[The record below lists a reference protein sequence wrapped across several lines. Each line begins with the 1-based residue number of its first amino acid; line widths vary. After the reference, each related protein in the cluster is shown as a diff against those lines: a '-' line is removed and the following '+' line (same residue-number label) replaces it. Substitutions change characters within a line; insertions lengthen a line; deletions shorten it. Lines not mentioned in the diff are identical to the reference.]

1 MIRKFASVAVVAGV
15 MLGTAG
21 CNMITHVASAEF
33 YAPSDGAMADA
44 GKVAARN
51 FLVLTDG
58 TKSILVGSLV
68 NSGLEGAA
76 IQLSYPDA
84 GTIKQAQVNLNAGQ
98 KFDLGYNGTAAL
110 PAVTEAKAGGLVEVT
125 IKTGGSEAT
134 MSVPVL
140 DGTLPEYKAVL
151 DAN

>member
-1 MIRKFASVAVVAGV
+1 MNTSKPHVLSQLSQFTGTEYYYPLWPKV
-15 MLGTAG
+15 M
-21 CNMITHVASAEF
+21 
-33 YAPSDGAMADA
+33 
-44 GKVAARN
+44 
-51 FLVLTDG
+51 LTDG

-125 IKTGGSEAT
+125 IKTGDSEAT

>member
-1 MIRKFASVAVVAGV
+1 MEKFDPT
-15 MLGTAG
+15 LLTQFIGTEHYYR
-21 CNMITHVASAEF
+21 ISRRH
-33 YAPSDGAMADA
+33 
-44 GKVAARN
+44 
-51 FLVLTDG
+51 LLTDG

-125 IKTGGSEAT
+125 IKTGDSEAT

-151 DAN
+151 DGSK